1 VQRHSSKQLDSCAFA
16 IVTTHWI
23 TQQFI
28 PRVYVVEAIAADL
41 DVPLGRSRERAQRL
55 KSMDLKKYVT
65 NRSANRRYAIL
76 SVSSKSQ
83 EEIHELSLSMQPLKR
98 VLRK

>member
-1 VQRHSSKQLDSCAFA
+1 VQRHSSKLDSCAFA

-28 PRVYVVEAIAADL
+28 PRVVVEAIAADL
-41 DVPLGRSRERAQRL
+41 DVPLGQITRAAQRL

-83 EEIHELSLSMQPLKR
+83 EEIHELSLVCNL
-98 VLRK
+98 